1 MVGLETSSRVGLPA
15 PSNRACPGNNRSQ
28 NSPGVLAFLSAP
40 VSQLRFEEV
49 YCTCPMRGSRTPES
63 LLHAKLSGSACEY
76 KATNTTAHANTQK
89 HVCVCQTQKIC
100 CPVDLPEE
108 NIISRSRRGPTITLH
123 NRAASWSQNR
133 GGGSSCFFRSVLT

>member
-1 MVGLETSSRVGLPA
+1 MNVVGLETSSRVGLPA

-89 HVCVCQTQKIC
+89 HVCVCVRLKKFVALLTCQKRTSFPD
-100 CPVDLPEE
+100 PVVVQL
-108 NIISRSRRGPTITLH
+108 
-123 NRAASWSQNR
+123 
-133 GGGSSCFFRSVLT
+133 